1 MGRQRGPEAE
11 RRRPWFVRDM
21 SASRARGAASDPG
34 HGGRRRAWVELL
46 AGRVRRQQL
55 GPEGE
60 PKVGESAVRLLR
72 RHLNLGD
79 LVLEV
84 DGCPRKQLCL
94 SRLIDYD
101 GPGAH
106 TDLSSS
112 LIGSALRDQ
121 AAQLGVP
128 AAVLSSQVVASGL
141 VQVCEADAGP
151 PPKVL
156 MTPDQRKKLSSLFEI
171 AQNLLAQSM
180 FSRLSFC
187 QELWKVQ
194 NSLLLE
200 AVWRLHVQN
209 IVSLQELLESH
220 ADSQAVVAWL
230 SRDLRLLCEQTEAP
244 CQHADV
250 ARAMLSDFV
259 QMLVL
264 RGFQKNV
271 DVRGTVE
278 PEWMTQVAVAVLERM
293 LASALEALAAG
304 IQEGSAA
311 HKAVSCWF
319 SVFSGHM
326 YRSIISTESPKRF
339 FCHTLTQILTHKP
352 VLKVSDAV
360 QMQREW
366 SFARTPPL
374 LSGLYR
380 RLFVILSPEELV
392 DCLQEVLETREVN
405 WQHVLSCVST
415 LVICLPDAQQLVNGW
430 VSRLLAH
437 AFESCDLDSMVLAF
451 LVARQAA
458 LEGPAAFPSYA
469 AWFQAAFG
477 SARGF
482 HSCSKKALVFLFKF
496 LSDLVPFEAP
506 RYLQVHVLHPPLV
519 PSKYR
524 ALLTDYVALARTRL
538 ADLKVSIENMGL
550 YEDLSSAGD
559 VTEPHRQTSQDVEKA
574 IMVFEHTGKIPAA
587 VLEASIFRR
596 SYYLSHFLPALLT
609 PRVLPRVPDSRAVL
623 IESLRRAEKIP
634 PSLYST
640 YRQACST
647 VREKPEDAAS
657 RREVEPSCAEEPL
670 GLLTTA
676 LRELRASVT
685 DPPQHDALSAQ
696 MAVISEQLRSA
707 LGLSEDDSDVEG
719 APVQL
724 SVRAPELRPW
734 EQRVVDLLLTSFC
747 QNLMAASSVAPPDR
761 QGPWAAHFVR
771 TLCRRRLLPALLSRL
786 CQLLRHQGPSLSA
799 SHVVGLA
806 ALAVHLGESRSA
818 LPEVHVG
825 PPTPAR
831 GLPVPELFDILL
843 PCRTQESSAL
853 CLKFCTA
860 AISYSLCK
868 FSSQSHD
875 ILYSCLSP
883 GLIKKFQFIVFRWF
897 SEARDPPSWEDLASS
912 PWRSLC
918 LPSADWRRAAL
929 CLWKQRTSREL
940 LQREGL
946 RLTYRDW
953 LQLELEI
960 QPEVDSLSDT
970 ERRDFHQWAIHQH
983 FLPAPSATGGCDGD
997 LEVACATLVDVLMDF
1012 CQSSRS
1018 YDHSENSD
1026 LVVGGCTGNRDI
1038 FSRLQE
1044 MAADLEQGPA
1054 PLGRAAPRGHFL
1066 FGVFCRRLQALAR
1079 GWDVASRLQRQREL
1093 LMCKRILLGL
1103 PPSVLVGSPCLEQL
1117 AAPDCDDFFH
1127 LVNSELFVLKAVSL
1141 RALRT
1146 ACESSQVRTRRD
1158 STWPARLGP
1167 WGLRHS
1173 WRARGWARSR
1183 TEPALRGPWRCHP
1196 PVCPYVVEP
1205 RAAAR
1210 PVLHVPSSLASTVL
1224 QRNFSHDGALTHD
1237 ITAHFFRGLLNACS
1251 RSRDPSLA
1259 ADLTLTACQTQCPLL
1274 LTSALLWWP
1283 HLEPELHH
1291 RWRRCSQS
1299 PLPTELRR
1307 LQEAQHFAASVLSPL
1322 AAPPAP
1328 GPAWLCA
1335 AALHFV
1341 IRRAGKE
1348 SIRQEL
1354 GQLDSQG
1361 EELLV
1366 FLFFFSLMGLLS
1378 SHLTPQATGSLK
1390 ALDVCAG
1397 VLGCLQRKRISW
1409 LPLFQLTEADA
1420 GLGCTLLRLA
1430 PDHQIRLL
1438 PVAFYSL
1445 LSYFDKDALLQEDA
1459 FLHVAVNMYLK
1470 LVGLFVAGETG
1481 AVWTPAHGGEL
1492 QAQAGAGPGL
1502 SPDGP
1507 GRPALVG
1514 LQPGQPLLAQRA
1526 AVGTLTAALP
1536 VFSPGRPR
1544 KPDNK
1549 CSSFSA
1555 AVNTSVPKKELLRR
1569 GRGNA
1574 QMLTLLSVFKSPSLF
1589 TVRVLNTFGKT
1600 STRHPALGI
1609 SPGPGCVFGGRG
1621 AARAQHTGF
1630 LAAAGRECGL

>member
-1 MGRQRGPEAE
+1 
-11 RRRPWFVRDM
+11 M

-84 DGCPRKQLCL
+84 DGPPRKQLCL

-264 RGFQKNV
+264 RAFQKNV

-609 PRVLPRVPDSRAVL
+609 PRVVSTRRRERGAGSAESGVPVGVSPKSCLPSQLPRVPDSRAVL

-634 PSLYST
+634 PSLYAT

-868 FSSQSHD
+868 FSSQSRD

-897 SEARDPPSWEDLASS
+897 SEARDPPSWEDPASS
-912 PWRSLC
+912 PWRPLC

-1018 YDHSENSD
+1018 YDRSENSD

-1054 PLGRAAPRGHFL
+1054 PLGHAAPRGHFL

-1103 PPSVLVGSPCLEQL
+1103 PPSVLVGSPRLEQL

-1127 LVNSELFVLKAVSL
+1127 LVNSEL
-1141 RALRT
+1141 
-1146 ACESSQVRTRRD
+1146 
-1158 STWPARLGP
+1158 
-1167 WGLRHS
+1167 
-1173 WRARGWARSR
+1173 
-1183 TEPALRGPWRCHP
+1183 
-1196 PVCPYVVEP
+1196 
-1205 RAAAR
+1205 
-1210 PVLHVPSSLASTVL
+1210 
-1224 QRNFSHDGALTHD
+1224 RNFSYDGALTHD

-1378 SHLTPQATGSLK
+1378 SHLTPQAIGSLK
-1390 ALDVCAG
+1390 ALDVCAE

-1420 GLGCTLLRLA
+1420 GLGRTLLRLA
-1430 PDHQIRLL
+1430 PDHQVRLL

-1492 QAQAGAGPGL
+1492 QAQGDPVSLITNARLFLLQSIPRCPKRSFSDVAELLGASADCDPE
-1502 SPDGP
+1502 
-1507 GRPALVG
+1507 V
-1514 LQPGQPLLAQRA
+1514 RA
-1526 AVGTLTAALP
+1526 A
-1536 VFSPGRPR
+1536 
-1544 KPDNK
+1544 
-1549 CSSFSA
+1549 
-1555 AVNTSVPKKELLRR
+1555 
-1569 GRGNA
+1569 
-1574 QMLTLLSVFKSPSLF
+1574 LLSRQQAVLDPDLCQEPRLF
-1589 TVRVLNTFGKT
+1589 
-1600 STRHPALGI
+1600 
-1609 SPGPGCVFGGRG
+1609 
-1621 AARAQHTGF
+1621 
-1630 LAAAGRECGL
+1630 

>member
-1 MGRQRGPEAE
+1 
-11 RRRPWFVRDM
+11 M

-84 DGCPRKQLCL
+84 DGPPRKQLCL

-264 RGFQKNV
+264 RAFQKNV

-634 PSLYST
+634 PSLYAT

-868 FSSQSHD
+868 FSSQSRD

-897 SEARDPPSWEDLASS
+897 SEARDPPSWEDPASS
-912 PWRSLC
+912 PWRPLC

-1018 YDHSENSD
+1018 YDRSENSD

-1054 PLGRAAPRGHFL
+1054 PLGHAAPRGHFL

-1103 PPSVLVGSPCLEQL
+1103 PPSVLVGSPRLEQL

-1127 LVNSELFVLKAVSL
+1127 LVNSEL
-1141 RALRT
+1141 
-1146 ACESSQVRTRRD
+1146 
-1158 STWPARLGP
+1158 
-1167 WGLRHS
+1167 
-1173 WRARGWARSR
+1173 
-1183 TEPALRGPWRCHP
+1183 
-1196 PVCPYVVEP
+1196 
-1205 RAAAR
+1205 
-1210 PVLHVPSSLASTVL
+1210 
-1224 QRNFSHDGALTHD
+1224 RNFSYDGALTHD

-1378 SHLTPQATGSLK
+1378 SHLTPQAIGSLK
-1390 ALDVCAG
+1390 ALDVCAE

-1420 GLGCTLLRLA
+1420 GLGRTLLRLA
-1430 PDHQIRLL
+1430 PDHQVRLL

-1492 QAQAGAGPGL
+1492 QAQSIPRCPKRSFSDVAELLGASADCDPE
-1502 SPDGP
+1502 
-1507 GRPALVG
+1507 V
-1514 LQPGQPLLAQRA
+1514 RA
-1526 AVGTLTAALP
+1526 A
-1536 VFSPGRPR
+1536 
-1544 KPDNK
+1544 
-1549 CSSFSA
+1549 
-1555 AVNTSVPKKELLRR
+1555 
-1569 GRGNA
+1569 
-1574 QMLTLLSVFKSPSLF
+1574 LLSRQQAVLDPDLCQEPRLF
-1589 TVRVLNTFGKT
+1589 
-1600 STRHPALGI
+1600 
-1609 SPGPGCVFGGRG
+1609 
-1621 AARAQHTGF
+1621 
-1630 LAAAGRECGL
+1630 

>member
-1 MGRQRGPEAE
+1 MGARACPRPMGRKRGPEAE
-11 RRRPWFVRDM
+11 RRRPWLVRDM
-21 SASRARGAASDPG
+21 SASQARGAASDPG
-34 HGGRRRAWVELL
+34 HGGCRRAWVELL
-46 AGRVRRQQL
+46 AGRVKRQKL

-60 PKVGESAVRLLR
+60 QKVRESALRLLR
-72 RHLNLGD
+72 GHLNLGD

-84 DGCPRKQLCL
+84 EGPPGKQLCL
-94 SRLIDYD
+94 NRLIDYD

-106 TDLSSS
+106 IDLSSS

-128 AAVLSSQVVASGL
+128 AAVLCSQVVASGL
-141 VQVCEADAGP
+141 VRVCEADAVP

-156 MTPDQRKKLSSLFEI
+156 LTPDQRKKLSSLFEI

-250 ARAMLSDFV
+250 ARAMLADFV
-259 QMLVL
+259 QMLVS
-264 RGFQKNV
+264 RGFQKNA
-271 DVRGTVE
+271 DVRGTVD
-278 PEWMTQVAVAVLERM
+278 PEWMSQVAVAVLERM

-319 SVFSGHM
+319 GVFSGHM
-326 YRSIISTESPKRF
+326 YGSIISTESPKRF

-380 RLFVILSPEELV
+380 RLFVVLSPEELV
-392 DCLQEVLETREVN
+392 GHLQEALETQEVN

-415 LVICLPDAQQLVNGW
+415 LVICLPDAQQLVDGW
-430 VSRLLAH
+430 VSRLLTH

-469 AWFQAAFG
+469 AWFQATFG

-482 HSCSKKALVFLFKF
+482 HGSSKKALVFLFKF

-506 RYLQVHVLHPPLV
+506 RYLQVHILHPPLV

-524 ALLTDYVALARTRL
+524 SLLTDYVALARTRL
-538 ADLKVSIENMGL
+538 ADLKVSVENMGL

-559 VTEPHRQTSQDVEKA
+559 VTEPRCQAAQDVEKA

-609 PRVLPRVPDSRAVL
+609 PRVVSTRRRERGAGSAESGVPVGVSPKSCLPSQLPRIPDSRAAL
-623 IESLRRAEKIP
+623 IESLRRADKIP

-647 VREKPEDAAS
+647 VGEKKPKDAAS
-657 RREVEPSCAEEPL
+657 QREVEPSCKEEPL

-685 DPPQHDALSAQ
+685 DPTQRDALLAQ

-707 LGLSEDDSDVEG
+707 LGLGEDDSDFEG

-724 SVRAPELRPW
+724 SVRAPKLQPW

-761 QGPWAAHFVR
+761 
-771 TLCRRRLLPALLSRL
+771 
-786 CQLLRHQGPSLSA
+786 
-799 SHVVGLA
+799 
-806 ALAVHLGESRSA
+806 
-818 LPEVHVG
+818 
-825 PPTPAR
+825 
-831 GLPVPELFDILL
+831 
-843 PCRTQESSAL
+843 
-853 CLKFCTA
+853 FCTA

-868 FSSQSHD
+868 FSSQSRD
-875 ILYSCLSP
+875 ISYSCLSP
-883 GLIKKFQFIVFRWF
+883 GLIKKFQFMVFRWF
-897 SEARDPPSWEDLASS
+897 SEARDPPSWEDPASS
-912 PWRSLC
+912 PWRPLC
-918 LPSADWRRAAL
+918 LPSVDWQRATL
-929 CLWKQRTSREL
+929 CLWKQRTLREL
-940 LQREGL
+940 LKQEGL
-946 RLTYRDW
+946 HLTYRDW

-970 ERRDFHQWAIHQH
+970 ERQDFHQWAIHQH
-983 FLPAPSATGGCDGD
+983 FLPAPAATGGCDGD

-1026 LVVGGCTGNRDI
+1026 LVLGGCTGNRDI

-1044 MAADLEQGPA
+1044 MAAGLEQGPA
-1054 PLGRAAPRGHFL
+1054 RLGHAAPRGHFL

-1079 GWDVASRLQRQREL
+1079 GWDVASRLQRQQEL

-1103 PPSVLVGSPCLEQL
+1103 PPSVLVGSPRLEQL

-1127 LVNSELFVLKAVSL
+1127 LVNSEL
-1141 RALRT
+1141 
-1146 ACESSQVRTRRD
+1146 
-1158 STWPARLGP
+1158 
-1167 WGLRHS
+1167 
-1173 WRARGWARSR
+1173 
-1183 TEPALRGPWRCHP
+1183 
-1196 PVCPYVVEP
+1196 
-1205 RAAAR
+1205 
-1210 PVLHVPSSLASTVL
+1210 
-1224 QRNFSHDGALTHD
+1224 RNFSHDGALTHD
-1237 ITAHFFRGLLNACS
+1237 ITAHFFRGLLNACL

-1283 HLEPELHH
+1283 HLEPELHR

-1299 PLPTELRR
+1299 PLPAELRR
-1307 LQEAQHFAASVLSPL
+1307 LQEARHFAGSVLSPL
-1322 AAPPAP
+1322 AAPPTP

-1335 AALHFV
+1335 AALHFM

-1348 SIRQEL
+1348 SIRREL
-1354 GQLDSQG
+1354 GQLDGQG

-1378 SHLTPQATGSLK
+1378 SHLTPQAAGSLK
-1390 ALDVCAG
+1390 PLDVCAE

-1409 LPLFQLTEADA
+1409 LPLFQLTETDA
-1420 GLGCTLLRLA
+1420 GLGRTLLRLA
-1430 PDHQIRLL
+1430 PDHQVRLL

-1445 LSYFDKDALLQEDA
+1445 LSYFDEDALLQEDA

-1481 AVWTPAHGGEL
+1481 AVWTLAHSGDL
-1492 QAQAGAGPGL
+1492 QAQGDPVSLITNARLFLLQSIPRCPKRSFSDVAELLGASADCDPE
-1502 SPDGP
+1502 
-1507 GRPALVG
+1507 V
-1514 LQPGQPLLAQRA
+1514 RA
-1526 AVGTLTAALP
+1526 A
-1536 VFSPGRPR
+1536 
-1544 KPDNK
+1544 
-1549 CSSFSA
+1549 
-1555 AVNTSVPKKELLRR
+1555 
-1569 GRGNA
+1569 
-1574 QMLTLLSVFKSPSLF
+1574 LLSRQQAMLDPDLYQEPRLF
-1589 TVRVLNTFGKT
+1589 
-1600 STRHPALGI
+1600 
-1609 SPGPGCVFGGRG
+1609 
-1621 AARAQHTGF
+1621 
-1630 LAAAGRECGL
+1630 

>member
-1 MGRQRGPEAE
+1 
-11 RRRPWFVRDM
+11 M
-21 SASRARGAASDPG
+21 STSRAQGATSDPG
-34 HGGRRRAWVELL
+34 HGCRRRAWAELL
-46 AGRVRRQQL
+46 AGRVKRQKL

-60 PKVGESAVRLLR
+60 QKVMQSAVRLLR
-72 RHLNLGD
+72 SHLNLGD

-84 DGCPRKQLCL
+84 EGPPGKQLCL
-94 SRLIDYD
+94 SRVIDYD

-106 TDLSSS
+106 TGLSSS
-112 LIGSALRDQ
+112 WIGSALRDQ
-121 AAQLGVP
+121 AMQLGVP

-141 VQVCEADAGP
+141 VRVCEADAGP

-156 MTPDQRKKLSSLFEI
+156 LTPDQRKKLSSLFEI

-209 IVSLQELLESH
+209 IVSLQELLE
-220 ADSQAVVAWL
+220 
-230 SRDLRLLCEQTEAP
+230 
-244 CQHADV
+244 
-250 ARAMLSDFV
+250 
-259 QMLVL
+259 

-278 PEWMTQVAVAVLERM
+278 PEWMSQVAIAVLERM

-304 IQEGSAA
+304 IQEGSTA

-319 SVFSGHM
+319 GVFSGHV

-380 RLFVILSPEELV
+380 RLFVILSPEELMGH
-392 DCLQEVLETREVN
+392 LQEVLETREVN

-415 LVICLPDAQQLVNGW
+415 LVICLPDAQQLINDW

-477 SARGF
+477 STRGF
-482 HSCSKKALVFLFKF
+482 HGCSKKALVFLFKF

-538 ADLKVSIENMGL
+538 ADLKASPSLPCCLLLLSLRGGQCLSGSSRAPVSLQVSIENMGL

-596 SYYLSHFLPALLT
+596 SYYLSHFLPTLLT
-609 PRVLPRVPDSRAVL
+609 PRVVSTRCRERGAGSAESGVPVGVSPESCVPSQLPRVPDSRTVL
-623 IESLRRAEKIP
+623 IESLRRADKIP
-634 PSLYST
+634 PALYST

-647 VREKPEDAAS
+647 VGEKKPEDAAS

-670 GLLTTA
+670 GLLTAA

-685 DPPQHDALSAQ
+685 DPTQHDVLLAQ

-707 LGLSEDDSDVEG
+707 LGLGEDDSDVEG
-719 APVQL
+719 APVLL
-724 SVRAPELRPW
+724 SVRAPKLQPW

-771 TLCRRRLLPALLSRL
+771 TLCRRSILPALLSRL
-786 CQLLRHQGPSLSA
+786 CQLLHHQGPSLSA

-818 LPEVHVG
+818 LPEVHVD

-868 FSSQSHD
+868 FSSQSRD

-897 SEARDPPSWEDLASS
+897 SEARDPPSREDPASS
-912 PWRSLC
+912 PWRPLC
-918 LPSADWRRAAL
+918 LPSVDWQRATL
-929 CLWKQRTSREL
+929 CLWKQRTLREL
-940 LQREGL
+940 LKQEGL
-946 RLTYRDW
+946 HLTYRDW

-970 ERRDFHQWAIHQH
+970 ERQDFHQWAIHQH

-997 LEVACATLVDVLMDF
+997 LEVACSTLVNVLMDF
-1012 CQSSRS
+1012 YQSSRS

-1026 LVVGGCTGNRDI
+1026 LVLGGCTGNRDI

-1054 PLGRAAPRGHFL
+1054 PLGHAAPRGHFL

-1093 LMCKRILLGL
+1093 LTCKRVLLSL
-1103 PPSVLVGSPCLEQL
+1103 PPSVLVGSPRLEQL
-1117 AAPDCDDFFH
+1117 AAPNCDDFFG
-1127 LVNSELFVLKAVSL
+1127 LVNSEL
-1141 RALRT
+1141 
-1146 ACESSQVRTRRD
+1146 
-1158 STWPARLGP
+1158 
-1167 WGLRHS
+1167 
-1173 WRARGWARSR
+1173 
-1183 TEPALRGPWRCHP
+1183 
-1196 PVCPYVVEP
+1196 
-1205 RAAAR
+1205 
-1210 PVLHVPSSLASTVL
+1210 
-1224 QRNFSHDGALTHD
+1224 RNFSHDGALTHD
-1237 ITAHFFRGLLNACS
+1237 ITAHFFRVISFLSAPPASLLTQTPGLGPCVRGSSRGLGPRANPVCGRLSPQGLLNACS

-1299 PLPTELRR
+1299 PLPAELRR
-1307 LQEAQHFAASVLSPL
+1307 LQEAQHFAGGVLSSL
-1322 AAPPAP
+1322 AAAPAP

-1335 AALHFV
+1335 AALHFM

-1354 GQLDSQG
+1354 GQLDGQG

-1378 SHLTPQATGSLK
+1378 SHLTPQAVGSLK
-1390 ALDVCAG
+1390 ALDICAE

-1409 LPLFQLTEADA
+1409 LPLFQLTETDA
-1420 GLGCTLLRLA
+1420 GLGRTLLRLA
-1430 PDHQIRLL
+1430 PDYQVRLL

-1445 LSYFDKDALLQEDA
+1445 LSYFDEDALLQEDA

-1470 LVGLFVAGETG
+1470 LMGLFVAGETG
-1481 AVWTPAHGGEL
+1481 AVWTPAHSGEL

-1507 GRPALVG
+1507 GRPALGG
-1514 LQPGQPLLAQRA
+1514 LRPGQPLLAQRA
-1526 AVGTLTAALP
+1526 AVGTLTTALP

-1544 KPDNK
+1544 EPGNK
-1549 CSSFSA
+1549 RSSFSA
-1555 AVNTSVPKKELLRR
+1555 AVDTSVPEKELLRR

-1574 QMLTLLSVFKSPSLF
+1574 QMLALLALSPHHCSL
-1589 TVRVLNTFGKT
+1589 
-1600 STRHPALGI
+1600 
-1609 SPGPGCVFGGRG
+1609 
-1621 AARAQHTGF
+1621 
-1630 LAAAGRECGL
+1630 

>member
-1 MGRQRGPEAE
+1 
-11 RRRPWFVRDM
+11 M

-84 DGCPRKQLCL
+84 DGPPRKQLCL

-264 RGFQKNV
+264 RAFQKNV

-634 PSLYST
+634 PSLYAT

-868 FSSQSHD
+868 FSSQSRD

-883 GLIKKFQFIVFRWF
+883 GLIKK
-897 SEARDPPSWEDLASS
+897 
-912 PWRSLC
+912 
-918 LPSADWRRAAL
+918 
-929 CLWKQRTSREL
+929 
-940 LQREGL
+940 
-946 RLTYRDW
+946 LTYRDW

-1018 YDHSENSD
+1018 YDRSENSD

-1054 PLGRAAPRGHFL
+1054 PLGHAAPRGHFL

-1103 PPSVLVGSPCLEQL
+1103 PPSVLVGSPRLEQL

-1127 LVNSELFVLKAVSL
+1127 LVNSEL
-1141 RALRT
+1141 
-1146 ACESSQVRTRRD
+1146 
-1158 STWPARLGP
+1158 
-1167 WGLRHS
+1167 
-1173 WRARGWARSR
+1173 
-1183 TEPALRGPWRCHP
+1183 
-1196 PVCPYVVEP
+1196 
-1205 RAAAR
+1205 
-1210 PVLHVPSSLASTVL
+1210 
-1224 QRNFSHDGALTHD
+1224 RNFSYDGALTHD

-1378 SHLTPQATGSLK
+1378 SHLTPQAIGSLK
-1390 ALDVCAG
+1390 ALDVCAE

-1420 GLGCTLLRLA
+1420 GLGRTLLRLA
-1430 PDHQIRLL
+1430 PDHQVRLL

-1507 GRPALVG
+1507 GRPALGG
-1514 LQPGQPLLAQRA
+1514 LRPGQPLLAQRA

-1555 AVNTSVPKKELLRR
+1555 AVDTSVPKKELLRR

-1589 TVRVLNTFGKT
+1589 PVRVLNTFGKT
-1600 STRHPALGI
+1600 STRRPALGI

>member
-1 MGRQRGPEAE
+1 MGSG
-11 RRRPWFVRDM
+11 
-21 SASRARGAASDPG
+21 
-34 HGGRRRAWVELL
+34 ELC
-46 AGRVRRQQL
+46 ACA
-55 GPEGE
+55 P
-60 PKVGESAVRLLR
+60 
-72 RHLNLGD
+72 
-79 LVLEV
+79 
-84 DGCPRKQLCL
+84 
-94 SRLIDYD
+94 
-101 GPGAH
+101 
-106 TDLSSS
+106 
-112 LIGSALRDQ
+112 
-121 AAQLGVP
+121 
-128 AAVLSSQVVASGL
+128 
-141 VQVCEADAGP
+141 
-151 PPKVL
+151 
-156 MTPDQRKKLSSLFEI
+156 
-171 AQNLLAQSM
+171 
-180 FSRLSFC
+180 
-187 QELWKVQ
+187 
-194 NSLLLE
+194 
-200 AVWRLHVQN
+200 
-209 IVSLQELLESH
+209 SH

-250 ARAMLSDFV
+250 ARAMLADFV

-278 PEWMTQVAVAVLERM
+278 PEWMSQVAVAVLERM

-304 IQEGSAA
+304 IQEGSTA

-319 SVFSGHM
+319 GVFSGHM

-380 RLFVILSPEELV
+380 RLFVILSPEELM
-392 DCLQEVLETREVN
+392 DHLQEVLETQEVN

-415 LVICLPDAQQLVNGW
+415 LVICLPDAQQLINGW

-477 SARGF
+477 STRGF
-482 HSCSKKALVFLFKF
+482 HGCSKKALVFLFKF

-550 YEDLSSAGD
+550 YADLSSAGD

-609 PRVLPRVPDSRAVL
+609 PRVVSTRSRERGAGSAESGLPVGVSPKSCVPSQLPRVPDSRAAL
-623 IESLRRAEKIP
+623 IESLRRADKIP
-634 PSLYST
+634 PSLYSI

-647 VREKPEDAAS
+647 VGEKKPEDAAS

-670 GLLTTA
+670 GLLTAA

-685 DPPQHDALSAQ
+685 DPTQHDALLAQ

-707 LGLSEDDSDVEG
+707 LGLGEDDSDVEG

-724 SVRAPELRPW
+724 SVRAPKLQPW

-786 CQLLRHQGPSLSA
+786 CQLLHHQGPSLSA

-818 LPEVHVG
+818 LPEVRVG
-825 PPTPAR
+825 PPTPAG

-868 FSSQSHD
+868 FSSQSRD

-897 SEARDPPSWEDLASS
+897 SEARDPPSWEDPASS
-912 PWRSLC
+912 PWRPLC
-918 LPSADWRRAAL
+918 LPSVDWQRAAL
-929 CLWKQRTSREL
+929 CLWKQRTLREL
-940 LQREGL
+940 LKQEGL
-946 RLTYRDW
+946 HLTYRDW

-970 ERRDFHQWAIHQH
+970 ERQDFHQWAIHQH

-997 LEVACATLVDVLMDF
+997 LEVACATLVNVLMDF

-1018 YDHSENSD
+1018 YDHSENSG
-1026 LVVGGCTGNRDI
+1026 LVLGGCTGNRDI

-1054 PLGRAAPRGHFL
+1054 PLGHAAPRGHFL

-1079 GWDVASRLQRQREL
+1079 GWDAASRLQRQREL

-1103 PPSVLVGSPCLEQL
+1103 PPSVLVGSPRLEQL

-1127 LVNSELFVLKAVSL
+1127 LVNSEL
-1141 RALRT
+1141 
-1146 ACESSQVRTRRD
+1146 
-1158 STWPARLGP
+1158 
-1167 WGLRHS
+1167 
-1173 WRARGWARSR
+1173 
-1183 TEPALRGPWRCHP
+1183 
-1196 PVCPYVVEP
+1196 
-1205 RAAAR
+1205 
-1210 PVLHVPSSLASTVL
+1210 
-1224 QRNFSHDGALTHD
+1224 RNFSHDGALTHD

-1283 HLEPELHH
+1283 HLEPELLR

-1299 PLPTELRR
+1299 PLPAELRR
-1307 LQEAQHFAASVLSPL
+1307 LQEAQHFAGGVLSSL
-1322 AAPPAP
+1322 AAAPAP

-1354 GQLDSQG
+1354 GQLDGQG

-1378 SHLTPQATGSLK
+1378 SHLTPQAVGSLK
-1390 ALDVCAG
+1390 ALDICAE

-1409 LPLFQLTEADA
+1409 LPLFQLTETDA
-1420 GLGCTLLRLA
+1420 GLGRTLLRLA
-1430 PDHQIRLL
+1430 PDYQVRLL

-1470 LVGLFVAGETG
+1470 LMGLFVAGETG
-1481 AVWTPAHGGEL
+1481 AVWTLAHSGEL

-1502 SPDGP
+1502 SPHGP
-1507 GRPALVG
+1507 GRPALGG
-1514 LQPGQPLLAQRA
+1514 LRPGQPLLAQRA

-1549 CSSFSA
+1549 RSSFSA
-1555 AVNTSVPKKELLRR
+1555 AVDTSVPEKELLRR

-1574 QMLTLLSVFKSPSLF
+1574 EMLALPSCL
-1589 TVRVLNTFGKT
+1589 
-1600 STRHPALGI
+1600 
-1609 SPGPGCVFGGRG
+1609 
-1621 AARAQHTGF
+1621 
-1630 LAAAGRECGL
+1630 

>member
-1 MGRQRGPEAE
+1 MGSG
-11 RRRPWFVRDM
+11 
-21 SASRARGAASDPG
+21 
-34 HGGRRRAWVELL
+34 ELC
-46 AGRVRRQQL
+46 ACA
-55 GPEGE
+55 P
-60 PKVGESAVRLLR
+60 
-72 RHLNLGD
+72 
-79 LVLEV
+79 
-84 DGCPRKQLCL
+84 
-94 SRLIDYD
+94 
-101 GPGAH
+101 
-106 TDLSSS
+106 
-112 LIGSALRDQ
+112 
-121 AAQLGVP
+121 
-128 AAVLSSQVVASGL
+128 
-141 VQVCEADAGP
+141 
-151 PPKVL
+151 
-156 MTPDQRKKLSSLFEI
+156 
-171 AQNLLAQSM
+171 
-180 FSRLSFC
+180 
-187 QELWKVQ
+187 
-194 NSLLLE
+194 
-200 AVWRLHVQN
+200 
-209 IVSLQELLESH
+209 SH

-250 ARAMLSDFV
+250 ARAMLADFV

-278 PEWMTQVAVAVLERM
+278 PEWMSQVAVAVLERM

-304 IQEGSAA
+304 IQEGSTA

-319 SVFSGHM
+319 GVFSGHM

-380 RLFVILSPEELV
+380 RLFVILSPEELM
-392 DCLQEVLETREVN
+392 DHLQEVLETQEVN

-415 LVICLPDAQQLVNGW
+415 LVICLPDAQQLINGW

-477 SARGF
+477 STRGF
-482 HSCSKKALVFLFKF
+482 HGCSKKALVFLFKF

-538 ADLKVSIENMGL
+538 ADLKASPSLPCCLLPLSLRGGQRPSGSSHAPVSLQVSIENMGL
-550 YEDLSSAGD
+550 YADLSSAGD

-587 VLEASIFRR
+587 VLEA
-596 SYYLSHFLPALLT
+596 
-609 PRVLPRVPDSRAVL
+609 RAD
-623 IESLRRAEKIP
+623 KIP
-634 PSLYST
+634 PSLYSI

-647 VREKPEDAAS
+647 VGEKKPEDAAS

-670 GLLTTA
+670 GLLTAA

-685 DPPQHDALSAQ
+685 DPTQHDALLAQ

-707 LGLSEDDSDVEG
+707 LGLGEDDSDVEG

-724 SVRAPELRPW
+724 SVRAPKLQPW

-786 CQLLRHQGPSLSA
+786 CQLLHHQGPSLSA

-818 LPEVHVG
+818 LPEVRVG
-825 PPTPAR
+825 PPTPAG

-868 FSSQSHD
+868 FSSQSRD

-897 SEARDPPSWEDLASS
+897 SEARDPPSWEDPASS
-912 PWRSLC
+912 PWRPLC
-918 LPSADWRRAAL
+918 LPSVDWQRAAL
-929 CLWKQRTSREL
+929 CLWKQRTLREL
-940 LQREGL
+940 LKQEGL
-946 RLTYRDW
+946 HLTYRDW

-970 ERRDFHQWAIHQH
+970 ERQDFHQWAIHQH

-997 LEVACATLVDVLMDF
+997 LEVACATLVNVLMDF

-1018 YDHSENSD
+1018 YDHSENSG
-1026 LVVGGCTGNRDI
+1026 LVLGGCTGNRDI

-1054 PLGRAAPRGHFL
+1054 PLGHAAPRGHFL

-1079 GWDVASRLQRQREL
+1079 GWDAASRLQRQREL

-1103 PPSVLVGSPCLEQL
+1103 PPSVLVGSPRLEQL

-1127 LVNSELFVLKAVSL
+1127 LVNSEL
-1141 RALRT
+1141 
-1146 ACESSQVRTRRD
+1146 
-1158 STWPARLGP
+1158 
-1167 WGLRHS
+1167 
-1173 WRARGWARSR
+1173 
-1183 TEPALRGPWRCHP
+1183 
-1196 PVCPYVVEP
+1196 
-1205 RAAAR
+1205 
-1210 PVLHVPSSLASTVL
+1210 
-1224 QRNFSHDGALTHD
+1224 RNFSHDGALTHD
-1237 ITAHFFRGLLNACS
+1237 ITAHFFRVISFLSAPPASLLTQTPGLGPCVRGSSRGLGPRANPVCGRLSPQGLLNACS

-1283 HLEPELHH
+1283 HLEPELLR

-1299 PLPTELRR
+1299 PLPAELRR
-1307 LQEAQHFAASVLSPL
+1307 LQEAQHFAGGVLSSL
-1322 AAPPAP
+1322 AAAPAP

-1354 GQLDSQG
+1354 GQLDGQG

-1378 SHLTPQATGSLK
+1378 SHLTPQAVGSLK
-1390 ALDVCAG
+1390 ALDICAE

-1409 LPLFQLTEADA
+1409 LPLFQLTETDA
-1420 GLGCTLLRLA
+1420 GLGRTLLRLA
-1430 PDHQIRLL
+1430 PDYQVRLL

-1470 LVGLFVAGETG
+1470 LMGLFVAGETG
-1481 AVWTPAHGGEL
+1481 AVWTLAHSGEL

-1502 SPDGP
+1502 SPHGP
-1507 GRPALVG
+1507 GRPALGG
-1514 LQPGQPLLAQRA
+1514 LRPGQPLLAQRA

-1549 CSSFSA
+1549 RSSFSA
-1555 AVNTSVPKKELLRR
+1555 AVDTSVPEKELLRR

-1574 QMLTLLSVFKSPSLF
+1574 EMLALPSCL
-1589 TVRVLNTFGKT
+1589 
-1600 STRHPALGI
+1600 
-1609 SPGPGCVFGGRG
+1609 
-1621 AARAQHTGF
+1621 
-1630 LAAAGRECGL
+1630 

>member
-1 MGRQRGPEAE
+1 MAVSRRHQDGYLSSALLGGVWPGSWQPMAARLSAANGKATRARSRET

-21 SASRARGAASDPG
+21 STSRAQGATSDPG
-34 HGGRRRAWVELL
+34 HGCRRRAWAELL
-46 AGRVRRQQL
+46 AGRVKRQKL

-60 PKVGESAVRLLR
+60 QKVMQSAVRLLR
-72 RHLNLGD
+72 SHLNLGD

-84 DGCPRKQLCL
+84 EGPPGKQLCL
-94 SRLIDYD
+94 SRVIDYD

-106 TDLSSS
+106 TGLSSS
-112 LIGSALRDQ
+112 WIGSALRDQ
-121 AAQLGVP
+121 AMQLGVP

-141 VQVCEADAGP
+141 VRVCEADAGP

-156 MTPDQRKKLSSLFEI
+156 LTPDQRKKLSSLFEI

-220 ADSQAVVAWL
+220 ADSPATVAWL

-244 CQHADV
+244 CQHADL
-250 ARAMLSDFV
+250 ARAMLADFV
-259 QMLVL
+259 QVLVL

-278 PEWMTQVAVAVLERM
+278 PEWMSQVAIAVLERM

-304 IQEGSAA
+304 IQEGSTA

-319 SVFSGHM
+319 GVFSGHV

-380 RLFVILSPEELV
+380 RLFVILSPEELMGH
-392 DCLQEVLETREVN
+392 LQEVLETREVN

-415 LVICLPDAQQLVNGW
+415 LVICLPDAQQLINDW

-477 SARGF
+477 STRGF
-482 HSCSKKALVFLFKF
+482 HGCSKKALVFLFKF

-596 SYYLSHFLPALLT
+596 SYYLSHFLPTLLT
-609 PRVLPRVPDSRAVL
+609 PRVLPRVPDSRTVL
-623 IESLRRAEKIP
+623 IESLRRADKIP
-634 PSLYST
+634 PALYST

-647 VREKPEDAAS
+647 VGEKKPEDAAS

-670 GLLTTA
+670 GLLTAA

-685 DPPQHDALSAQ
+685 DPTQHDVLLAQ

-707 LGLSEDDSDVEG
+707 LGLGEDDSDVEG
-719 APVQL
+719 APVLL
-724 SVRAPELRPW
+724 SVRAPKLQPW

-771 TLCRRRLLPALLSRL
+771 TLCRRSILPALLSRL
-786 CQLLRHQGPSLSA
+786 CQLLHHQGPSLSA

-818 LPEVHVG
+818 LPEVHVD

-868 FSSQSHD
+868 FSSQSRD

-897 SEARDPPSWEDLASS
+897 SEARDPPSREDPASS
-912 PWRSLC
+912 PWRPLC
-918 LPSADWRRAAL
+918 LPSVDWQRATL
-929 CLWKQRTSREL
+929 CLWKQRTLREL
-940 LQREGL
+940 LKQEGL
-946 RLTYRDW
+946 HLTYRDW

-970 ERRDFHQWAIHQH
+970 ERQDFHQWAIHQH

-997 LEVACATLVDVLMDF
+997 LEVACSTLVNVLMDF
-1012 CQSSRS
+1012 YQSSRS

-1026 LVVGGCTGNRDI
+1026 LVLGGCTGNRDI

-1054 PLGRAAPRGHFL
+1054 PLGHAAPRGHFL

-1093 LMCKRILLGL
+1093 LTCKRVLLSL
-1103 PPSVLVGSPCLEQL
+1103 PPSVLVGSPRLEQL
-1117 AAPDCDDFFH
+1117 AAPNCDDFFG
-1127 LVNSELFVLKAVSL
+1127 LVNSEL
-1141 RALRT
+1141 
-1146 ACESSQVRTRRD
+1146 
-1158 STWPARLGP
+1158 
-1167 WGLRHS
+1167 
-1173 WRARGWARSR
+1173 
-1183 TEPALRGPWRCHP
+1183 
-1196 PVCPYVVEP
+1196 
-1205 RAAAR
+1205 
-1210 PVLHVPSSLASTVL
+1210 
-1224 QRNFSHDGALTHD
+1224 RNFSHDGALTHD

-1299 PLPTELRR
+1299 PLPAELRR
-1307 LQEAQHFAASVLSPL
+1307 LQEAQHFAGGVLSSL
-1322 AAPPAP
+1322 AAAPAP

-1335 AALHFV
+1335 AALHFM

-1354 GQLDSQG
+1354 GQLDGQG

-1378 SHLTPQATGSLK
+1378 SHLTPQAVGSLK
-1390 ALDVCAG
+1390 ALDICAE

-1409 LPLFQLTEADA
+1409 LPLFQLTETDA
-1420 GLGCTLLRLA
+1420 GLGRTLLRLA
-1430 PDHQIRLL
+1430 PDYQVRLL

-1445 LSYFDKDALLQEDA
+1445 LSYFDEDALLQEDA

-1470 LVGLFVAGETG
+1470 LMGLFVAGETG
-1481 AVWTPAHGGEL
+1481 AVWTPAHSGEL
-1492 QAQAGAGPGL
+1492 QAQGDPVSLVTNARLFLLQSIPRCPKRSFSDVAELLGASADCDPE
-1502 SPDGP
+1502 
-1507 GRPALVG
+1507 V
-1514 LQPGQPLLAQRA
+1514 RA
-1526 AVGTLTAALP
+1526 A
-1536 VFSPGRPR
+1536 
-1544 KPDNK
+1544 
-1549 CSSFSA
+1549 
-1555 AVNTSVPKKELLRR
+1555 
-1569 GRGNA
+1569 
-1574 QMLTLLSVFKSPSLF
+1574 LLSRQQAVLDPDLYQEPRLF
-1589 TVRVLNTFGKT
+1589 
-1600 STRHPALGI
+1600 
-1609 SPGPGCVFGGRG
+1609 
-1621 AARAQHTGF
+1621 
-1630 LAAAGRECGL
+1630 

>member
-1 MGRQRGPEAE
+1 MGARACPRPMGRKRGPEAE
-11 RRRPWFVRDM
+11 RRRPWLVRDM
-21 SASRARGAASDPG
+21 SASQARGAASGAG
-34 HGGRRRAWVELL
+34 HGGCRRAWVELL
-46 AGRVRRQQL
+46 AGRVKRQKL

-60 PKVGESAVRLLR
+60 QKVRESALRLLR
-72 RHLNLGD
+72 SHLNLGD

-84 DGCPRKQLCL
+84 EGPPGKQLCL

-106 TDLSSS
+106 IDLSSS

-128 AAVLSSQVVASGL
+128 AAVLCSQVVASGL
-141 VQVCEADAGP
+141 VRVCEADAVP

-156 MTPDQRKKLSSLFEI
+156 LTPDQRKKLSSLFEI
-171 AQNLLAQSM
+171 AQNLSAQSM

-250 ARAMLSDFV
+250 ARAMLADFV
-259 QMLVL
+259 QMLVS
-264 RGFQKNV
+264 RGFQKNA
-271 DVRGTVE
+271 DVRGTVD
-278 PEWMTQVAVAVLERM
+278 PEWMSQVAVAVLERM

-319 SVFSGHM
+319 GVFSGHM
-326 YRSIISTESPKRF
+326 YGSIISTESPKRF

-380 RLFVILSPEELV
+380 RLFVVLSPEELV
-392 DCLQEVLETREVN
+392 GHLQEALETQEVN

-415 LVICLPDAQQLVNGW
+415 LVICLPDAQQLVDGW
-430 VSRLLAH
+430 VSRLLTH

-469 AWFQAAFG
+469 AWFQATFG

-482 HSCSKKALVFLFKF
+482 HGSSKKALVFLFKF

-506 RYLQVHVLHPPLV
+506 RYLQVHILHPPLV

-524 ALLTDYVALARTRL
+524 SLLTDYVALARTRL
-538 ADLKVSIENMGL
+538 ADLKVSVENMGL

-559 VTEPHRQTSQDVEKA
+559 VTEPRCQAAQDVEKA

-609 PRVLPRVPDSRAVL
+609 PRVVSTRRRERGAGSAESGVPVGVSPKSCLPSQLPRIPDSRAAL
-623 IESLRRAEKIP
+623 TESLRRADKIP

-647 VREKPEDAAS
+647 VGEKKPEDAAS
-657 RREVEPSCAEEPL
+657 QREVEPSCKEEPL

-685 DPPQHDALSAQ
+685 DPTQRDALLAQ

-707 LGLSEDDSDVEG
+707 LGLGEDDSDFEG

-724 SVRAPELRPW
+724 SVRAPRLQPW

-761 QGPWAAHFVR
+761 
-771 TLCRRRLLPALLSRL
+771 
-786 CQLLRHQGPSLSA
+786 
-799 SHVVGLA
+799 
-806 ALAVHLGESRSA
+806 
-818 LPEVHVG
+818 
-825 PPTPAR
+825 
-831 GLPVPELFDILL
+831 
-843 PCRTQESSAL
+843 
-853 CLKFCTA
+853 FCTA

-868 FSSQSHD
+868 FSSQSRD
-875 ILYSCLSP
+875 ISYSCLSP
-883 GLIKKFQFIVFRWF
+883 GLIKKFQFMVFRWF
-897 SEARDPPSWEDLASS
+897 SEARDPPSWEDPASS
-912 PWRSLC
+912 PWRPLC
-918 LPSADWRRAAL
+918 LPSVDWQRATL
-929 CLWKQRTSREL
+929 CLWKQRTLREL
-940 LQREGL
+940 LKQEGL
-946 RLTYRDW
+946 HLTYRDW

-970 ERRDFHQWAIHQH
+970 ERQDFHQWAIHQH

-1018 YDHSENSD
+1018 CDHSENSD
-1026 LVVGGCTGNRDI
+1026 LVLGGRTGNRDI

-1044 MAADLEQGPA
+1044 MAAGLEQGPA
-1054 PLGRAAPRGHFL
+1054 RLGHAAPRGHFL

-1079 GWDVASRLQRQREL
+1079 GWDVASRLQRQQEL

-1103 PPSVLVGSPCLEQL
+1103 PPSVLVGSPRLEQL

-1127 LVNSELFVLKAVSL
+1127 LVNSEL
-1141 RALRT
+1141 
-1146 ACESSQVRTRRD
+1146 
-1158 STWPARLGP
+1158 
-1167 WGLRHS
+1167 
-1173 WRARGWARSR
+1173 
-1183 TEPALRGPWRCHP
+1183 
-1196 PVCPYVVEP
+1196 
-1205 RAAAR
+1205 
-1210 PVLHVPSSLASTVL
+1210 
-1224 QRNFSHDGALTHD
+1224 RNFSHDGALTHD
-1237 ITAHFFRGLLNACS
+1237 ITAHFFRGLLNACL

-1283 HLEPELHH
+1283 HLEPELHR

-1299 PLPTELRR
+1299 PLPAELRR
-1307 LQEAQHFAASVLSPL
+1307 LQEARHFAGSVLSPL
-1322 AAPPAP
+1322 AAPPTP

-1335 AALHFV
+1335 AALHFM

-1348 SIRQEL
+1348 SIRREL
-1354 GQLDSQG
+1354 GQLDGQG

-1378 SHLTPQATGSLK
+1378 SHLTPQAAGSLK
-1390 ALDVCAG
+1390 PLDVCAE

-1409 LPLFQLTEADA
+1409 LPLFQLTETDA
-1420 GLGCTLLRLA
+1420 GLGRTLLRLA
-1430 PDHQIRLL
+1430 PDHQVRLL

-1445 LSYFDKDALLQEDA
+1445 LSYFDEDALLQEDA

-1481 AVWTPAHGGEL
+1481 AVWTLAHSGDL
-1492 QAQAGAGPGL
+1492 QAQGDPVSLITNARLFLLQSIPRCPKRSFSDVAELLGASADCDPE
-1502 SPDGP
+1502 
-1507 GRPALVG
+1507 V
-1514 LQPGQPLLAQRA
+1514 RA
-1526 AVGTLTAALP
+1526 A
-1536 VFSPGRPR
+1536 
-1544 KPDNK
+1544 
-1549 CSSFSA
+1549 
-1555 AVNTSVPKKELLRR
+1555 
-1569 GRGNA
+1569 
-1574 QMLTLLSVFKSPSLF
+1574 LLSRQQAMLDPDLYQEPRLF
-1589 TVRVLNTFGKT
+1589 
-1600 STRHPALGI
+1600 
-1609 SPGPGCVFGGRG
+1609 
-1621 AARAQHTGF
+1621 
-1630 LAAAGRECGL
+1630 

>member
-1 MGRQRGPEAE
+1 
-11 RRRPWFVRDM
+11 M

-84 DGCPRKQLCL
+84 DGPPRKQLCL

-264 RGFQKNV
+264 RAFQKNV

-634 PSLYST
+634 PSLYAT

-868 FSSQSHD
+868 FSSQSRD

-897 SEARDPPSWEDLASS
+897 SEARDPPSWEDPASS
-912 PWRSLC
+912 PWRPLC

-1018 YDHSENSD
+1018 YDRSENSD

-1054 PLGRAAPRGHFL
+1054 PLGHAAPRGHFL

-1103 PPSVLVGSPCLEQL
+1103 PPSVLVGSPRLEQL

-1127 LVNSELFVLKAVSL
+1127 LVNSEL
-1141 RALRT
+1141 
-1146 ACESSQVRTRRD
+1146 
-1158 STWPARLGP
+1158 
-1167 WGLRHS
+1167 
-1173 WRARGWARSR
+1173 
-1183 TEPALRGPWRCHP
+1183 
-1196 PVCPYVVEP
+1196 
-1205 RAAAR
+1205 
-1210 PVLHVPSSLASTVL
+1210 
-1224 QRNFSHDGALTHD
+1224 RNFSYDGALTHD

-1378 SHLTPQATGSLK
+1378 SHLTPQAIGSLK
-1390 ALDVCAG
+1390 ALDVCAE

-1420 GLGCTLLRLA
+1420 GLGRTLLRLA
-1430 PDHQIRLL
+1430 PDHQVRLL

-1492 QAQAGAGPGL
+1492 QAQGDPVSLITNARLFLLQSIPRCPKRSFSDVAELLGASADCDPE
-1502 SPDGP
+1502 
-1507 GRPALVG
+1507 V
-1514 LQPGQPLLAQRA
+1514 RA
-1526 AVGTLTAALP
+1526 A
-1536 VFSPGRPR
+1536 
-1544 KPDNK
+1544 
-1549 CSSFSA
+1549 
-1555 AVNTSVPKKELLRR
+1555 
-1569 GRGNA
+1569 
-1574 QMLTLLSVFKSPSLF
+1574 LLSRQQAVLDPDLCQEPRLF
-1589 TVRVLNTFGKT
+1589 
-1600 STRHPALGI
+1600 
-1609 SPGPGCVFGGRG
+1609 
-1621 AARAQHTGF
+1621 
-1630 LAAAGRECGL
+1630 

>member
-1 MGRQRGPEAE
+1 
-11 RRRPWFVRDM
+11 M

-84 DGCPRKQLCL
+84 DGPPRKQLCL

-264 RGFQKNV
+264 RAFQKNV

-634 PSLYST
+634 PSLYAT

-868 FSSQSHD
+868 FSSQSRD

-897 SEARDPPSWEDLASS
+897 SEARDPPSWEDPASS
-912 PWRSLC
+912 PWRPLC

-1018 YDHSENSD
+1018 YDRSENSD

-1054 PLGRAAPRGHFL
+1054 PLGHAAPRGHFL

-1103 PPSVLVGSPCLEQL
+1103 PPSVLVGSPRLEQL

-1127 LVNSELFVLKAVSL
+1127 LVNSEL
-1141 RALRT
+1141 
-1146 ACESSQVRTRRD
+1146 
-1158 STWPARLGP
+1158 
-1167 WGLRHS
+1167 
-1173 WRARGWARSR
+1173 
-1183 TEPALRGPWRCHP
+1183 
-1196 PVCPYVVEP
+1196 
-1205 RAAAR
+1205 
-1210 PVLHVPSSLASTVL
+1210 
-1224 QRNFSHDGALTHD
+1224 RNFSYDGALTHD

-1378 SHLTPQATGSLK
+1378 SHLTPQAIGSLK
-1390 ALDVCAG
+1390 ALDVCAE

-1420 GLGCTLLRLA
+1420 GLGRTLLRLA
-1430 PDHQIRLL
+1430 PDHQVRLL

-1507 GRPALVG
+1507 GRPALGG
-1514 LQPGQPLLAQRA
+1514 LRPGQPLLAQRA

-1555 AVNTSVPKKELLRR
+1555 AVDTSVPKKELLRR

-1589 TVRVLNTFGKT
+1589 PVRVLNTFGKT
-1600 STRHPALGI
+1600 STRRPALGI

>member
-1 MGRQRGPEAE
+1 
-11 RRRPWFVRDM
+11 M

-84 DGCPRKQLCL
+84 DGPPRKQLCL
-94 SRLIDYD
+94 NRLIDYD

-128 AAVLSSQVVASGL
+128 AAVLSSQVVASGF

-293 LASALEALAAG
+293 LASVLEALAAG

-719 APVQL
+719 AQVQL

-786 CQLLRHQGPSLSA
+786 CQLLHHQGPSLSA

-897 SEARDPPSWEDLASS
+897 SEARDPPSWEDPASS
-912 PWRSLC
+912 PWRPLC
-918 LPSADWRRAAL
+918 LPSADWQQAAL

-997 LEVACATLVDVLMDF
+997 LEVACTTLVDVLMDF

-1054 PLGRAAPRGHFL
+1054 PLGHAAPRGHFL

-1127 LVNSELFVLKAVSL
+1127 LVNSEL
-1141 RALRT
+1141 
-1146 ACESSQVRTRRD
+1146 
-1158 STWPARLGP
+1158 
-1167 WGLRHS
+1167 
-1173 WRARGWARSR
+1173 
-1183 TEPALRGPWRCHP
+1183 
-1196 PVCPYVVEP
+1196 
-1205 RAAAR
+1205 
-1210 PVLHVPSSLASTVL
+1210 
-1224 QRNFSHDGALTHD
+1224 RNFSHDGALTHD

-1328 GPAWLCA
+1328 SPAWLCA

-1378 SHLTPQATGSLK
+1378 SHLTPQAIGSLK
-1390 ALDVCAG
+1390 ALDVCAE

-1420 GLGCTLLRLA
+1420 GLGRTLLRLA
-1430 PDHQIRLL
+1430 PDHQVRLL

-1492 QAQAGAGPGL
+1492 QAQGDPVSLITNARLFLLQSIPRCPKRSFSDVAELLGASADCDPE
-1502 SPDGP
+1502 
-1507 GRPALVG
+1507 V
-1514 LQPGQPLLAQRA
+1514 RA
-1526 AVGTLTAALP
+1526 A
-1536 VFSPGRPR
+1536 
-1544 KPDNK
+1544 
-1549 CSSFSA
+1549 
-1555 AVNTSVPKKELLRR
+1555 
-1569 GRGNA
+1569 
-1574 QMLTLLSVFKSPSLF
+1574 LLSRQQAVLDPDLCQEPRLF
-1589 TVRVLNTFGKT
+1589 
-1600 STRHPALGI
+1600 
-1609 SPGPGCVFGGRG
+1609 
-1621 AARAQHTGF
+1621 
-1630 LAAAGRECGL
+1630 

>member
-1 MGRQRGPEAE
+1 
-11 RRRPWFVRDM
+11 M

-46 AGRVRRQQL
+46 AGRVRRQQR

-84 DGCPRKQLCL
+84 DGPPRKQLCL
-94 SRLIDYD
+94 NRLIDYD

-719 APVQL
+719 AQVQL
-724 SVRAPELRPW
+724 SVRAPELQPW

-897 SEARDPPSWEDLASS
+897 SEARDPPSWEDPASS
-912 PWRSLC
+912 PWRPLC

-997 LEVACATLVDVLMDF
+997 LEVACTTLVDVLMDF

-1054 PLGRAAPRGHFL
+1054 PLGHAAPRGHFL

-1127 LVNSELFVLKAVSL
+1127 LVNSEL
-1141 RALRT
+1141 
-1146 ACESSQVRTRRD
+1146 
-1158 STWPARLGP
+1158 
-1167 WGLRHS
+1167 
-1173 WRARGWARSR
+1173 
-1183 TEPALRGPWRCHP
+1183 
-1196 PVCPYVVEP
+1196 
-1205 RAAAR
+1205 
-1210 PVLHVPSSLASTVL
+1210 
-1224 QRNFSHDGALTHD
+1224 RNFSHDGALTHD

-1322 AAPPAP
+1322 VAPPAP
-1328 GPAWLCA
+1328 SPAWLCA

-1378 SHLTPQATGSLK
+1378 SHLTPQAIGSLK
-1390 ALDVCAG
+1390 ALDVCAE

-1420 GLGCTLLRLA
+1420 GLGRTLLRLA
-1430 PDHQIRLL
+1430 PDHQVRLL

-1481 AVWTPAHGGEL
+1481 AVWTPAHGGER
-1492 QAQAGAGPGL
+1492 QAQSIPRCPKRSFADVAELLGASADCDPE
-1502 SPDGP
+1502 
-1507 GRPALVG
+1507 V
-1514 LQPGQPLLAQRA
+1514 RA
-1526 AVGTLTAALP
+1526 A
-1536 VFSPGRPR
+1536 
-1544 KPDNK
+1544 
-1549 CSSFSA
+1549 
-1555 AVNTSVPKKELLRR
+1555 
-1569 GRGNA
+1569 
-1574 QMLTLLSVFKSPSLF
+1574 LLSRQQAVLDPDLCQEPRLF
-1589 TVRVLNTFGKT
+1589 
-1600 STRHPALGI
+1600 
-1609 SPGPGCVFGGRG
+1609 
-1621 AARAQHTGF
+1621 
-1630 LAAAGRECGL
+1630 

>member
-1 MGRQRGPEAE
+1 
-11 RRRPWFVRDM
+11 M

-84 DGCPRKQLCL
+84 DGPPRKQLCL

-264 RGFQKNV
+264 RAFQKNV

-634 PSLYST
+634 PSLYAT

-868 FSSQSHD
+868 FSSQSRD

-897 SEARDPPSWEDLASS
+897 SEARDPPSWEDPASS
-912 PWRSLC
+912 PWRPLC

-1018 YDHSENSD
+1018 YDRSENSD

-1054 PLGRAAPRGHFL
+1054 PLGHAAPRGHFL

-1103 PPSVLVGSPCLEQL
+1103 PPSVLVGSPRLEQL

-1127 LVNSELFVLKAVSL
+1127 LVNSEL
-1141 RALRT
+1141 
-1146 ACESSQVRTRRD
+1146 
-1158 STWPARLGP
+1158 
-1167 WGLRHS
+1167 
-1173 WRARGWARSR
+1173 
-1183 TEPALRGPWRCHP
+1183 
-1196 PVCPYVVEP
+1196 
-1205 RAAAR
+1205 
-1210 PVLHVPSSLASTVL
+1210 
-1224 QRNFSHDGALTHD
+1224 RNFSYDGALTHD

-1378 SHLTPQATGSLK
+1378 SHLTPQAIGSLK
-1390 ALDVCAG
+1390 ALDVCAE

-1420 GLGCTLLRLA
+1420 GLGRTLLRLA
-1430 PDHQIRLL
+1430 PDHQVRLL

-1507 GRPALVG
+1507 GRPALGG
-1514 LQPGQPLLAQRA
+1514 LRPGQPLLAQRA

-1555 AVNTSVPKKELLRR
+1555 AVDTSVPKKELLRR
-1569 GRGNA
+1569 GR
-1574 QMLTLLSVFKSPSLF
+1574 
-1589 TVRVLNTFGKT
+1589 
-1600 STRHPALGI
+1600 
-1609 SPGPGCVFGGRG
+1609 
-1621 AARAQHTGF
+1621 
-1630 LAAAGRECGL
+1630 AAGRECGL

>member
-1127 LVNSELFVLKAVSL
+1127 LVNSEL
-1141 RALRT
+1141 
-1146 ACESSQVRTRRD
+1146 
-1158 STWPARLGP
+1158 
-1167 WGLRHS
+1167 
-1173 WRARGWARSR
+1173 
-1183 TEPALRGPWRCHP
+1183 
-1196 PVCPYVVEP
+1196 
-1205 RAAAR
+1205 
-1210 PVLHVPSSLASTVL
+1210 
-1224 QRNFSHDGALTHD
+1224 RNFSHDGALTHD

-1492 QAQAGAGPGL
+1492 QAQGDPVSLITNARLFLLQSIPRCPKRSFSDVAELLGASADCDPE
-1502 SPDGP
+1502 
-1507 GRPALVG
+1507 V
-1514 LQPGQPLLAQRA
+1514 RA
-1526 AVGTLTAALP
+1526 A
-1536 VFSPGRPR
+1536 
-1544 KPDNK
+1544 
-1549 CSSFSA
+1549 
-1555 AVNTSVPKKELLRR
+1555 
-1569 GRGNA
+1569 
-1574 QMLTLLSVFKSPSLF
+1574 LLSRQQAVLDPDLCQEPRLF
-1589 TVRVLNTFGKT
+1589 
-1600 STRHPALGI
+1600 
-1609 SPGPGCVFGGRG
+1609 
-1621 AARAQHTGF
+1621 
-1630 LAAAGRECGL
+1630 